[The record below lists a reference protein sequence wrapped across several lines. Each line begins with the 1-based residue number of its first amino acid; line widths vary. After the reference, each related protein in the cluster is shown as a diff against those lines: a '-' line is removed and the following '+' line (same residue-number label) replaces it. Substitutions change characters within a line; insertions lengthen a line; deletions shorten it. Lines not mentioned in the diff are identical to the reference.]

1 MESHVKTHQKEHHE
15 DASPNP
21 IPLSKYSNR
30 VELKTLL
37 GRSDGGAG
45 LVGRRVVIGGWVK
58 SSRAVK
64 KDSLSPPPPPPE
76 IFVPPPSSGGSHQA
90 SPTPSVSCTEIINS
104 RMNIFRKLFDVLSGG
119 GKTYPIFDKH
129 DLAAGQNA
137 TSPPEYIIHFQ
148 ISDGSSVSTLHV
160 IVDSAL
166 STVPATQLMALGTC
180 IVAEGVLRQPLAAS
194 AKHLLELEAEKL
206 LHVGTV
212 DPDKYPLSKKQLPL
226 HMLRDFS
233 HFRPRTTTV
242 GSVTRVH
249 SALTLASH
257 TFLQNNGFQYVQVP
271 VITTTGIGEMF
282 RVTTLLSETDDKG
295 EKNHANEKD
304 GFSIDTVKEAVKEKT
319 RLIDHLKRSD
329 SNREAVVAAVHDL
342 KKTSDLASQL
352 EMKQRPK
359 AAAAT
364 LIKPEKIDFSKDFFG
379 CEAYLTVSGRFH
391 LESYASALGK
401 VYTFGPRFIADK
413 IDNTRHLAEMW
424 NVETEIAFSELDD
437 AMDCADEFFKFLCKY
452 ILENRHEDMK
462 FISKRSDK
470 TITTRLEATASSSIL
485 RFSYTEAI
493 SLLQKAT
500 TRTFETKPEWGVALT
515 EEHLSYLTDEIYKGS
530 VIIHSYPKEV
540 KPFYTRLNDDK
551 KTVAAFDL
559 VVPKVGV
566 VITGSQNEER
576 FEIMEARI
584 SKFGMTTKEKYE
596 WYLDLRRHGTV
607 KHSGISLRMEHM
619 LLFATGLPDIKD
631 AVPFPRS
638 WGKAN
643 N

>member
-1 MESHVKTHQKEHHE
+1 MEPHGKAHQKEHHE
-15 DASPNP
+15 DAVSPDP
-21 IPLSKYSNR
+21 VPLSKYSNR

-37 GRSDGGAG
+37 ERIDGGAG
-45 LVGRRVVIGGWVK
+45 LAGKRVVIGGWVK

-64 KDSLSPPPPPPE
+64 KDSLPAAV
-76 IFVPPPSSGGSHQA
+76 FVPPPSSGGSQA

-104 RMNIFRKLFDVLSGG
+104 KMNIFRKLFDVLSGG

-129 DLAAGQNA
+129 DLPCQKA
-137 TSPPEYIIHFQ
+137 TSSPEYIIHFQ
-148 ISDGSSVSTLHV
+148 ISDGSSVSTLQV
-160 IVDSAL
+160 IVDSVL
-166 STVPATQLMALGTC
+166 SSVPATQLMSLGTC
-180 IVAEGVLRQPLAAS
+180 IVAEGVLRQPLSAS
-194 AKHLLELEAEKL
+194 AKHVIELEAEKL

-212 DPDKYPLSKKQLPL
+212 DPENYPLSKKQLPL

-242 GSVTRVH
+242 GSVTRIH

-257 TFLQNNGFQYVQVP
+257 TFLQQNGFQYVQVP
-271 VITTTGIGEMF
+271 VITTTGVGEMF
-282 RVTTLLSETDDKG
+282 SVTTLLVETDDKD
-295 EKNHANEKD
+295 EKKHVNEKVD
-304 GFSIDTVKEAVKEKT
+304 SVKAAVKEKT

-329 SNREAVVAAVHDL
+329 SNREAVVAAEHDL
-342 KKTSDLASQL
+342 KKTNDLASQL
-352 EMKQRPK
+352 EMKQKPK
-359 AAAAT
+359 AEGAT
-364 LIKPEKIDFSKDFFG
+364 HIKPDKDFFG
-379 CEAYLTVSGRFH
+379 CDTYLTVSGRFH

-401 VYTFGPRFIADK
+401 VYTFGPRFVADK
-413 IDNTRHLAEMW
+413 IDSTRHLAEMW

-452 ILENRHEDMK
+452 LLENRHEDMK
-462 FISKRSDK
+462 FISKRVDK
-470 TITTRLEATASSSIL
+470 TITTRLEATASNSIL

-515 EEHLSYLTDEIYKGS
+515 EEHLSYLTDEIYKGC

-540 KPFYTRLNDDK
+540 KPFYTRLNEDK

-576 FEIMEARI
+576 FEILDARI
-584 SKFGMTTKEKYE
+584 SEYGLKTKEKYE

-607 KHSGISLRMEHM
+607 KHPGISLRMEHM

-638 WGKAN
+638 YGKAN

>member
-1 MESHVKTHQKEHHE
+1 MDSHVKTHQKEHE
-15 DASPNP
+15 DALSPDP
-21 IPLSKYSNR
+21 VPFSKYSNR

-37 GRSDGGAG
+37 ERSDGGARLAG
-45 LVGRRVVIGGWVK
+45 KKVVIGGWVK

-64 KDSLSPPPPPPE
+64 KDSPPPPPPPPSSVT
-76 IFVPPPSSGGSHQA
+76 VPPP
-90 SPTPSVSCTEIINS
+90 PSKTANISCTEIIQS
-104 RMNIFRKLFDVLSGG
+104 KMNIFRKLFDVLSGG
-119 GKTYPIFDKH
+119 GKTYPIFDKPEITGH
-129 DLAAGQNA
+129 NA
-137 TSPPEYIIHFQ
+137 TSLPPEYIIYFL
-148 ISDGSSVSTLHV
+148 ISDGSSVSSLQV
-160 IVDSAL
+160 VVDSAM
-166 STVPATQLMALGTC
+166 SNVPVAQLMALGTC

-194 AKHLLELEAEKL
+194 AKHVIELEAEKL

-212 DPDKYPLSKKQLPL
+212 DPEKYPLSKKQLPL
-226 HMLRDFS
+226 HLLRDFS

-257 TFLQNNGFQYVQVP
+257 TFFQSNGFQYVQVP
-271 VITTTGIGEMF
+271 VITTTGVGEMF
-282 RVTTLLSETDDKG
+282 RVTTPLGDETDDKE
-295 EKNHANEKD
+295 EKNHVKETDKL
-304 GFSIDTVKEAVKEKT
+304 SIETVKAAIKEKS

-342 KKTSDLASQL
+342 KKTTDLAAQL
-352 EMKQRPK
+352 EMKQKPK
-359 AAAAT
+359 AAT
-364 LIKPEKIDFSKDFFG
+364 VVKPKKDFFG
-379 CEAYLTVSGRFH
+379 CETYLTVSGRFH
-391 LESYASALGK
+391 LESYASSLGK
-401 VYTFGPRFIADK
+401 VYTFGPRFTADK
-413 IDNTRHLAEMW
+413 IDNARHLAEMW
-424 NVETEIAFSELDD
+424 NVETEMAFSELDD

-452 ILENRHEDMK
+452 LLENRHEDMK
-462 FISKRSDK
+462 FISKRVDK
-470 TITTRLEATASSSIL
+470 TVTTRLEATASSSVL

-500 TRTFETKPEWGVALT
+500 TRTFEIKPKWGVALT
-515 EEHLSYLTDEIYKGS
+515 EEHLSYLTDEISKGS
-530 VIIHSYPKEV
+530 VLIIHSYPKEV
-540 KPFYTRLNDDK
+540 KPFYIRLNEDK

-566 VITGSQNEER
+566 VMTGSQNEER
-576 FEIMEARI
+576 FEILDGRI
-584 SKFGMTTKEKYE
+584 KELGSTSREKYE

>member
-1 MESHVKTHQKEHHE
+1 MDSPGKTHHE
-15 DASPNP
+15 DASQDPVT
-21 IPLSKYSNR
+21 LSKYSKR
-30 VELKTLL
+30 VELETLFK
-37 GRSDGGAG
+37 RSDGGLG
-45 LVGRRVVIGGWVK
+45 LFGKRVVVGGWVK

-64 KDSLSPPPPPPE
+64 KDSLAPPPPPPE
-76 IFVPPPSSGGSHQA
+76 NLVPPPPSSGGGSQA

-104 RMNIFRKLFDVLSGG
+104 KMSIFRKLFDVLSGG
-119 GKTYPIFDKH
+119 GGKTYPIFDKH
-129 DLAAGQNA
+129 ELAGQKA

-148 ISDGSSVSTLHV
+148 ISDGSSVSTLQV
-160 IVDSAL
+160 IVDSVL
-166 STVPATQLMALGTC
+166 SSVPATQLMALGTC

-194 AKHLLELEAEKL
+194 AKHVIELEAEKL

-226 HMLRDFS
+226 HMLRDSS

-271 VITTTGIGEMF
+271 VITTTGVGEMF
-282 RVTTLLSETDDKG
+282 RVTTLIGETDDKD
-295 EKNHANEKD
+295 EKKYVNEKD
-304 GFSIDTVKEAVKEKT
+304 GSSVDTVKAAVKEEKI

-329 SNREAVVAAVHDL
+329 NNGEAKVASAHDL
-342 KKTSDLASQL
+342 KKTSVHESQL
-352 EMKQRPK
+352 EMKQNPK
-359 AAAAT
+359 TAAT
-364 LIKPEKIDFSKDFFG
+364 LIKPEKVDFFG

-413 IDNTRHLAEMW
+413 TDDTRHLAEMW

-452 ILENRHEDMK
+452 LLENRHEDMK
-462 FISKRSDK
+462 FISKRVDK
-470 TITTRLEATASSSIL
+470 TITTRLEATASKSIL
-485 RFSYTEAI
+485 RFSYAEAI
-493 SLLQKAT
+493 SILQKAT
-500 TRTFETKPEWGVALT
+500 GRTFETKPDLGVSLT
-515 EEHLSYLTDEIYKGS
+515 EEHLSYLTEEIYKGC

-576 FEIMEARI
+576 FEILDARI
-584 SKFGMTTKEKYE
+584 SEYGLKTKEKYE

-607 KHSGISLRMEHM
+607 KHSGISLMMEHM

-631 AVPFPRS
+631 TVPFPRS
-638 WGKAN
+638 WGKGN

>member
-1 MESHVKTHQKEHHE
+1 MDSHGKTHQ
-15 DASPNP
+15 DDVVSPNS
-21 IPLSKYSNR
+21 IPFSKYSNR

-37 GRSDGGAG
+37 DGGSSLIG
-45 LVGRRVVIGGWVK
+45 KRVVIGGWVK

-64 KDSLSPPPPPPE
+64 KDSLSPPPPPE
-76 IFVPPPSSGGSHQA
+76 VFVPPPSSGGSQA

-129 DLAAGQNA
+129 ELAGGKS
-137 TSPPEYIIHFQ
+137 TSPPEYILHFQ
-148 ISDGSSVSTLHV
+148 ISDGSSVSTLQV
-160 IVDSAL
+160 IVDSVL
-166 STVPATQLMALGTC
+166 SSVPATQLMALGTC
-180 IVAEGVLRQPLAAS
+180 IVAEGVLREPLSGS
-194 AKHLLELEAEKL
+194 AKHVIELEAERL

-226 HMLRDFS
+226 HMLRDSS

-271 VITTTGIGEMF
+271 VITTTGVGEMF
-282 RVTTLLSETDDKG
+282 RVTTLLDDKE
-295 EKNHANEKD
+295 EKKHVNEKD
-304 GFSIDTVKEAVKEKT
+304 GFSVDSVKTAVKEKT

-329 SNREAVVAAVHDL
+329 SNGEAVVAGAQDL
-342 KKTSDLASQL
+342 KKTSDL
-352 EMKQRPK
+352 EMKQKPM
-359 AAAAT
+359 AALT
-364 LIKPEKIDFSKDFFG
+364 LIKAKEVDFSKDFFG
-379 CEAYLTVSGRFH
+379 CEAYLTISGRFH

-413 IDNTRHLAEMW
+413 IDDTRHLAEMW

-452 ILENRHEDMK
+452 LLENRHEDMK
-462 FISKRSDK
+462 FISKRVDK

-493 SLLQKAT
+493 SVLQKAA
-500 TRTFETKPEWGVALT
+500 TRKFETKPNWGVALT

-551 KTVAAFDL
+551 KTVTAFDL

-576 FEIMEARI
+576 FDILDARI
-584 SKFGMTTKEKYE
+584 SEYGLKTKEKYE

-607 KHSGISLRMEHM
+607 THSGISLRMEHM

>member
-1 MESHVKTHQKEHHE
+1 MDSHGKIHQKGHDE
-15 DASPNP
+15 ALSPNP
-21 IPLSKYSNR
+21 VKLSKYSNR

-37 GRSDGGAG
+37 ERSDGGAR
-45 LVGRRVVIGGWVK
+45 LAGRKVVIGGWVK

-64 KDSLSPPPPPPE
+64 KDSPPPPPPPPSSVT
-76 IFVPPPSSGGSHQA
+76 VPPPP
-90 SPTPSVSCTEIINS
+90 PTTTKSNVSCAEMIQS
-104 RMNIFRKLFDVLSGG
+104 KMSIFRKLFDVLSGG
-119 GKTYPIFDKH
+119 GKTAYPIFDKPEI
-129 DLAAGQNA
+129 AGGLKA
-137 TSPPEYIIHFQ
+137 TSPPPEYIIYFL
-148 ISDGSSVSTLHV
+148 ISDGSSVSSLQV
-160 IVDSAL
+160 VVDSAM
-166 STVPATQLMALGTC
+166 SNVPLAQLMSLGTC
-180 IVAEGVLRQPLAAS
+180 IVAEGVLRLPLAAS
-194 AKHLLELEAEKL
+194 TKHVIELEAEKL

-212 DPDKYPLSKKQLPL
+212 DPEKYPLSKKQLPL
-226 HMLRDFS
+226 HLLRDFS

-257 TFLQNNGFQYVQVP
+257 TFFRSNGFQYVQVP
-271 VITTTGIGEMF
+271 VITTTGFGEMF
-282 RVTTLLSETDDKG
+282 RVTTLSGGETDVKE
-295 EKNHANEKD
+295 EKKHD
-304 GFSIDTVKEAVKEKT
+304 GLTIDTVKAAIKEKT
-319 RLIDHLKRSD
+319 RLIDQLKRSD

-342 KKTSDLASQL
+342 KKTTDLAAQL
-352 EMKQRPK
+352 EKKQKPK
-359 AAAAT
+359 AVT
-364 LIKPEKIDFSKDFFG
+364 LVKPDVSKDFFG
-379 CEAYLTVSGRFH
+379 CDTYLTVSGRFH

-401 VYTFGPRFIADK
+401 VYTFGPRFTADK
-413 IDNTRHLAEMW
+413 IDSARHLAEMW
-424 NVETEIAFSELDD
+424 NVEAEMAFSELDD

-452 ILENRHEDMK
+452 LVENRHEDMK
-462 FISKRSDK
+462 FISKRVDK
-470 TITTRLEATASSSIL
+470 TVTTRLEATASSSLL

-500 TRTFETKPEWGVALT
+500 TRTFETKPKWGVALT
-515 EEHLSYLTDEIYKGS
+515 EEHLSYLTDEICKGN
-530 VIIHSYPKEV
+530 VLTIHSYPKEV
-540 KPFYTRLNDDK
+540 KPFYTRLNEDK

-566 VITGSQNEER
+566 VISGSQNEER
-576 FEIMEARI
+576 FEVLDARI
-584 SKFGMTTKEKYE
+584 KELGSISGEKYE

>member
-1 MESHVKTHQKEHHE
+1 MDSHGKTHHE
-15 DASPNP
+15 DASPNLV
-21 IPLSKYSNR
+21 PLSKYSNR

-37 GRSDGGAG
+37 ERSDGGAG
-45 LVGRRVVIGGWVK
+45 FAEKRVVVGGWVK

-64 KDSLSPPPPPPE
+64 KESLPPPPPAV
-76 IFVPPPSSGGSHQA
+76 FVPPPSSSGSQA

-104 RMNIFRKLFDVLSGG
+104 KMNIFRKLFDVLSGG
-119 GKTYPIFDKH
+119 GKTYPIFEKH
-129 DLAAGQNA
+129 DLAGQKA

-148 ISDGSSVSTLHV
+148 INDGSSVSTLQV
-160 IVDSAL
+160 IVDSVL
-166 STVPATQLMALGTC
+166 SSVPATQLMSLGTC

-194 AKHLLELEAEKL
+194 AKHVIELEAEKL

-226 HMLRDFS
+226 HMLRDHS

-271 VITTTGIGEMF
+271 VITTTGAGEMF
-282 RVTTLLSETDDKG
+282 RVTTLLGEDDDKE
-295 EKNHANEKD
+295 EKKHVNEKD
-304 GFSIDTVKEAVKEKT
+304 GVSIDTVKAAVKEKT
-319 RLIDHLKRSD
+319 RLIDQLKRTD

-359 AAAAT
+359 ASAT
-364 LIKPEKIDFSKDFFG
+364 MIKPEKVDFSKDFFG
-379 CEAYLTVSGRFH
+379 CEAYLTVSGRLH

-413 IDNTRHLAEMW
+413 TDSTRHLAEMW

-437 AMDCADEFFKFLCKY
+437 AMDCAAEFFKFLCKY
-452 ILENRHEDMK
+452 LLENRHEDMK
-462 FISKRSDK
+462 FISKRVDK
-470 TITTRLEATASSSIL
+470 TITIRLEATASSSIL
-485 RFSYTEAI
+485 RFSYSEAI
-493 SLLQKAT
+493 SVLQKAT

-515 EEHLSYLTDEIYKGS
+515 DEHLSYLTDEIYKGC

-576 FEIMEARI
+576 FEILDARI
-584 SKFGMTTKEKYE
+584 REDGLTTREKYE

-631 AVPFPRS
+631 TVPFPRS

>member
-1 MESHVKTHQKEHHE
+1 MDLHGKTHQKEQ
-15 DASPNP
+15 DDVVSPKP
-21 IPLSKYSNR
+21 ITLSKYSNR

-37 GRSDGGAG
+37 ERSDGGAKLAG
-45 LVGRRVVIGGWVK
+45 KRVVIGGWVK

-64 KDSLSPPPPPPE
+64 KDSPPPPPPPA
-76 IFVPPPSSGGSHQA
+76 VAVTPPSSGGNQSSTTA
-90 SPTPSVSCTEIINS
+90 NISCTEIIQS
-104 RMNIFRKLFDVLSGG
+104 KMNIFRKLFDVLSGG
-119 GKTYPIFDKH
+119 GKTYPIFDKPE
-129 DLAAGQNA
+129 LAGHKA
-137 TSPPEYIIHFQ
+137 TSPPEYILYFM
-148 ISDGSSVSTLHV
+148 ISDGSSVSNLQIV
-160 IVDSAL
+160 VDSAM

-194 AKHLLELEAEKL
+194 TKHVIELEAEKL

-212 DPDKYPLSKKQLPL
+212 DPEKYPLSKKQLPL

-257 TFLQNNGFQYVQVP
+257 TFFQYNGFQYVQVP
-271 VITTTGIGEMF
+271 VITSTGYGEMF
-282 RVTTLLSETDDKG
+282 RVTTLLDDKE
-295 EKNHANEKD
+295 EKKHVKEKE
-304 GFSIDTVKEAVKEKT
+304 GFSIDTVKAAIKEKT

-329 SNREAVVAAVHDL
+329 SNGEAVVAAVHDL

-352 EMKQRPK
+352 EMKQKPK
-359 AAAAT
+359 ASST
-364 LIKPEKIDFSKDFFG
+364 LIKPEKLDISKDFFG
-379 CEAYLTVSGRFH
+379 RDTYLTVSGRFH
-391 LESYASALGK
+391 LESYACAVGK
-401 VYTFGPRFIADK
+401 VYTFGPRFVADK
-413 IDNTRHLAEMW
+413 IDNARHLAEMW
-424 NVETEIAFSELDD
+424 NVETEMAFSELDD

-452 ILENRHEDMK
+452 LLENREEDMK
-462 FISKRSDK
+462 FISKRVDK
-470 TITTRLEATASSSIL
+470 SIATRLEATASSSLL

-493 SLLQKAT
+493 SLLQKET
-500 TRTFETKPEWGVALT
+500 SRTFETKPEWGVALT
-515 EEHLSYLTDEIYKGS
+515 AEHLSYLTDEIYKGP
-530 VIIHSYPKEV
+530 VIIHSYPREV
-540 KPFYTRLNDDK
+540 KPFYIRLNDDK

-576 FEIMEARI
+576 HEVLNARI
-584 SKFGMTTKEKYE
+584 NEFGITTREKFD

-607 KHSGISLRMEHM
+607 KHSGISLKMEHM

-631 AVPFPRS
+631 AIPFPRS

>member
-1 MESHVKTHQKEHHE
+1 MDSHGKAHHKEHN
-15 DASPNP
+15 DDVSTKP
-21 IPLSKYSNR
+21 ITLSKYSKR

-37 GRSDGGAG
+37 ERSDGGAG
-45 LVGRRVVIGGWVK
+45 LAGKRVVIGGWVK

-64 KDSLSPPPPPPE
+64 KDSPPPPP
-76 IFVPPPSSGGSHQA
+76 VASVHGGNHQA
-90 SPTPSVSCTEIINS
+90 STTANISCTEMIQS
-104 RMNIFRKLFDVLSGG
+104 KMNIFRKLFDVLSGG
-119 GKTYPIFDKH
+119 GKTYPIFDKSE
-129 DLAAGQNA
+129 LAAQKA
-137 TSPPEYIIHFQ
+137 PQPPEYTLYLL
-148 ISDGSSVSTLHV
+148 ISDGSSVSSLQV
-160 IVDSAL
+160 VVDSTM

-180 IVAEGVLRQPLAAS
+180 IVAEGVLRQPMAAS
-194 AKHLLELEAEKL
+194 TKYVIELEAEKL

-212 DPDKYPLSKKQLPL
+212 DPEKYPLSKKQLPL

-233 HFRPRTTTV
+233 QFRPRTTTV

-257 TFLQNNGFQYVQVP
+257 TFLQYNGFQYVQVP
-271 VITTTGIGEMF
+271 VITTTGFGERF
-282 RVTTLLSETDDKG
+282 RVTTLLDRAGDKE
-295 EKNHANEKD
+295 EKKHVKEKD
-304 GFSIDTVKEAVKEKT
+304 GFSVDTVTAAIKEKT

-342 KKTSDLASQL
+342 KKTSDLASEL
-352 EMKQRPK
+352 EMKQKPK
-359 AAAAT
+359 AAT
-364 LIKPEKIDFSKDFFG
+364 LVKPEKLDFSKDFFG
-379 CEAYLTVSGRFH
+379 RDTYLTVSGRFH

-401 VYTFGPRFIADK
+401 VYTFGPRFVAEK
-413 IDNTRHLAEMW
+413 IDSARHLAEMW
-424 NVETEIAFSELDD
+424 NVETEMAFAELDD

-452 ILENRHEDMK
+452 LLENRHEDMK
-462 FISKRSDK
+462 FISKRVDK
-470 TITTRLEATASSSIL
+470 TITTRLEATSSNSLL
-485 RFSYTEAI
+485 RLSYTEAI
-493 SLLQKAT
+493 STLRKIT

-515 EEHLSYLTDEIYKGS
+515 TEHLSYLTDEIYKGP
-530 VIIHSYPKEV
+530 VIIHSYPKAV

-576 FEIMEARI
+576 FEILDARI
-584 SKFGMTTKEKYE
+584 KDFGFTTEKYE

-607 KHSGISLRMEHM
+607 KHSGISMKMEHM

-631 AVPFPRS
+631 AIPFPRS
-638 WGKAN
+638 LGKAN

>member
-1 MESHVKTHQKEHHE
+1 MDFHGKPHQKEQ
-15 DASPNP
+15 DDVVSPKP
-21 IPLSKYSNR
+21 VTLSKYSNR

-37 GRSDGGAG
+37 EQSDGGARLAG
-45 LVGRRVVIGGWVK
+45 KRVVIGGWVK

-64 KDSLSPPPPPPE
+64 KDSPPPPPPAVA
-76 IFVPPPSSGGSHQA
+76 VPPPSSGGNQSSTTA
-90 SPTPSVSCTEIINS
+90 NISCTEIIQS
-104 RMNIFRKLFDVLSGG
+104 KMNIFRKLFDVLSGG
-119 GKTYPIFDKH
+119 GKTYPIFDKPE
-129 DLAAGQNA
+129 LAGHKA
-137 TSPPEYIIHFQ
+137 TSPPEYILYLM
-148 ISDGSSVSTLHV
+148 ISDGSSVSNLQIV
-160 IVDSAL
+160 VDSTM

-194 AKHLLELEAEKL
+194 TKHVIELEAEKL

-212 DPDKYPLSKKQLPL
+212 DPEKYPLSKKQLPL

-242 GSVTRVH
+242 GSVTRIH

-257 TFLQNNGFQYVQVP
+257 TFLQHNGFQYVQVP
-271 VITTTGIGEMF
+271 VITSTGFGEMF
-282 RVTTLLSETDDKG
+282 RVITLLDDK
-295 EKNHANEKD
+295 EQKKHVKEKD
-304 GFSIDTVKEAVKEKT
+304 GFSIDTVKAAIKEKT

-329 SNREAVVAAVHDL
+329 SNKEAVVAAVHDL
-342 KKTSDLASQL
+342 KKTSDLL
-352 EMKQRPK
+352 EMKQKPAK
-359 AAAAT
+359 ASST
-364 LIKPEKIDFSKDFFG
+364 LIKPEKLDFSKDFFG
-379 CEAYLTVSGRFH
+379 RDTYLTVSGRFH

-413 IDNTRHLAEMW
+413 TDNARHLAEMW
-424 NVETEIAFSELDD
+424 NVETEMAFSELDD

-452 ILENRHEDMK
+452 LVENRQEDMK
-462 FISKRSDK
+462 FISKRVDK
-470 TITTRLEATASSSIL
+470 SITTRLEATASSSLL

-493 SLLQKAT
+493 GLLQKET
-500 TRTFETKPEWGVALT
+500 SRTFETKPVWGVALT
-515 EEHLSYLTDEIYKGS
+515 EEHLSYLTDEIYKGP
-530 VIIHSYPKEV
+530 VIIHGYPREV
-540 KPFYTRLNDDK
+540 KPFYIRLNDDK

-576 FEIMEARI
+576 YEVLDARI
-584 SKFGMTTKEKYE
+584 KEFGITTRDKLD

-607 KHSGISLRMEHM
+607 KHSGISLKMEHM

>member
-1 MESHVKTHQKEHHE
+1 MDSHGKTHQKEQQ
-15 DASPNP
+15 DDVISPKP
-21 IPLSKYSNR
+21 VTLSKYSNR

-37 GRSDGGAG
+37 ERSDGGARLAG
-45 LVGRRVVIGGWVK
+45 KRVVIGGWVK

-64 KDSLSPPPPPPE
+64 KDSPPPPPPPPSSVT
-76 IFVPPPSSGGSHQA
+76 VPPPSTSKSN
-90 SPTPSVSCTEIINS
+90 VSCTEIIQS
-104 RMNIFRKLFDVLSGG
+104 KMSIFRKLFDVLSGG
-119 GKTYPIFDKH
+119 GKTTYPIFDKPEVTG
-129 DLAAGQNA
+129 GQKA
-137 TSPPEYIIHFQ
+137 TSPPEYIIYFL
-148 ISDGSSVSTLHV
+148 ISDGSSVCSLQV
-160 IVDSAL
+160 VVDSTM
-166 STVPATQLMALGTC
+166 SSIPATQLMSLGTC

-194 AKHLLELEAEKL
+194 TKHVIELEAEKL

-212 DPDKYPLSKKQLPL
+212 DPEKYPLSKKQLPL
-226 HMLRDFS
+226 HLLRDFS

-257 TFLQNNGFQYVQVP
+257 TFFQSNGFQYVQVP
-271 VITTTGIGEMF
+271 VITTTGFGEMF
-282 RVTTLLSETDDKG
+282 RVTTLSGDETDVKE
-295 EKNHANEKD
+295 EKKHD
-304 GFSIDTVKEAVKEKT
+304 GISIDTVKAAIKEKS
-319 RLIDHLKRSD
+319 RLIDQLKRSD

-342 KKTSDLASQL
+342 KKTTDLAAEL
-352 EMKQRPK
+352 EKKQKPK
-359 AAAAT
+359 AVT
-364 LIKPEKIDFSKDFFG
+364 LIKPDVSKDFFG
-379 CEAYLTVSGRFH
+379 CDTYLTVSGRLH

-401 VYTFGPRFIADK
+401 VYTFGPRFRADK
-413 IDNTRHLAEMW
+413 IDNARHLAEMW
-424 NVETEIAFSELDD
+424 NVEAEIAFSELDG

-452 ILENRHEDMK
+452 LLETRHEDMK
-462 FISKRSDK
+462 FISKRVDK
-470 TITTRLEATASSSIL
+470 TVTTRLGTTASNSLL

-493 SLLQKAT
+493 TFLQKAT
-500 TRTFETKPEWGVALT
+500 TRTFETKPKWGVALT
-515 EEHLSYLTDEIYKGS
+515 EEHLSYLTDEICKGA
-530 VIIHSYPKEV
+530 VIIIHSYPKEV

-566 VITGSQNEER
+566 VISGCQNEER
-576 FEIMEARI
+576 FEILDARI
-584 SKFGMTTKEKYE
+584 KELGSISREKYE